1 MTIFVLTSCSNQQEK
16 TQSSTSTNQVDT
28 FPIDYVRQVS
38 SDRQAHYNLD
48 SLDLSKLKSIDTMFF
63 KKWFDNISVNNIDF
77 KIQFDNYSRYF
88 FFDYKDLD
96 KKFLFSIIHDDE
108 VGYDNLFHF
117 TFDKEKSKIVQVDYI
132 AQTGG
137 DGGHGNIDIL
147 DYNKSG
153 DLLTLTSISTFDEDF
168 DKGYTRQYDS
178 TINKIEFNLQTTR
191 YIKIDS
197 LSRLDTIWDRQ

>member
-1 MTIFVLTSCSNQQEK
+1 MLTSCSNQQEK